1 MPGYEKHIKRN
12 PDAID
17 DLDEIDPNSVGAIRY
32 RLKDDVD
39 RLLAD
44 FAEDIAQQ
52 AVRIG
57 GIVQLDARCAIDTH
71 IMLAI
76 DVATGQEI
84 SISQPLGSRSSVL

>member
-17 DLDEIDPNSVGAIRY
+17 NLDEIDPNSVGAIRY

-57 GIVQLDARCAIDTH
+57 GIVQRDARCANDTH
-71 IMLAI
+71 IMLPI

-84 SISQPLGSRSSVL
+84 SISQPLGSLSSVL